1 MLDREFSRLDK
12 VPVFGIYSNVN
23 EVSGTEF
30 PCTIAEKCIVVLG
43 DVQDTF
49 GGFFDTA
56 KISSSDGKKTDIL
69 TPNSN
74 KNAKTTAVR
83 QDVAQR
89 RSYQV
94 QCRIMTKSPFSP
106 TDLTMTRLPFF
117 CLRRSP
123 DQEIASDYCCIVL
136 ILHLLGLF
144 WISETIEL
152 CKIVIKILF

>member
-23 EVSGTEF
+23 EVSATEC

-69 TPNSN
+69 TPPNSN
-74 KNAKTTAVR
+74 KDAKTTAVR

-94 QCRIMTKSPFSP
+94 
-106 TDLTMTRLPFF
+106 
-117 CLRRSP
+117 
-123 DQEIASDYCCIVL
+123 YNV
-136 ILHLLGLF
+136 
-144 WISETIEL
+144 EL
-152 CKIVIKILF
+152 